1 MPPSSLP
8 RGGINAHSTF
18 MKFAHN
24 TGQAVNE
31 AINYTKSEALNVMDS
46 VGLSA

>member
-1 MPPSSLP
+1 MPPSRVP
-8 RGGINAHSTF
+8 QGINAHSTF

-31 AINYTKSEALNVMDS
+31 AINYTMSEVLNVMDS